1 MGTMDLPNKPTG
13 SSSTSL
19 STLTSASD
27 SPISSAQLLALQNML
42 GERLRRQ
49 PPPTAEEIEG
59 IKDLAML
66 SGADVGA
73 H

>member
-1 MGTMDLPNKPTG
+1 MDLPNEPPG
-13 SSSTSL
+13 ASSPALSTSVGDGAVSRARML
-19 STLTSASD
+19 VF
-27 SPISSAQLLALQNML
+27 QNML

-59 IKDLAML
+59 IKELAML
-66 SGADVGA
+66 SGADFSA